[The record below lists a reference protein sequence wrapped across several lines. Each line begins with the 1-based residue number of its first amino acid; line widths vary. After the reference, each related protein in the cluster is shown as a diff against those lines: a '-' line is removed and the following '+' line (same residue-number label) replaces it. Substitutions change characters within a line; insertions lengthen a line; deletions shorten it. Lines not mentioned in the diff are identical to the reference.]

1 MIRYEDVKVFLF
13 LAAAISCL
21 GVGEVIEPK
30 HLACA
35 HFFTSDQSAEFLS
48 LIHQIN
54 AEISHINNTFPS
66 EIDSAYYHGKNA
78 VELMNRTYHLS
89 TAISPEDFRI
99 IYEEELLNN
108 NNSTVQALVVA
119 NIVDEI
125 LRKYGDAYDVGY
137 DLTNMSNMPITH
149 SINAHEREIPSNS
162 LGDNDG
168 NELTLVNIGDYQS
181 AQTLSEEAIKIFEE
195 NLKPP
200 AQDENHNTN
209 RSIVFVSKVE
219 NGLVE
224 LNNLLNTKASPQD
237 LMRIVHTQIH
247 PSLQLAYDLES
258 KIK

>member
-1 MIRYEDVKVFLF
+1 MK
-13 LAAAISCL
+13 
-21 GVGEVIEPK
+21 
-30 HLACA
+30 
-35 HFFTSDQSAEFLS
+35 
-48 LIHQIN
+48 
-54 AEISHINNTFPS
+54 
-66 EIDSAYYHGKNA
+66 KN
-78 VELMNRTYHLS
+78 Y
-89 TAISPEDFRI
+89 
-99 IYEEELLNN
+99 
-108 NNSTVQALVVA
+108 NSTVQALVVA

-137 DLTNMSNMPITH
+137 DDLTNLSNMPITH
-149 SINAHEREIPSNS
+149 SINALEREIPSNS

-168 NELTLVNIGDYQS
+168 NELILVNIGDYQS

-209 RSIVFVSKVE
+209 HSIVSISKVE

-258 KIK
+258 

>member
-1 MIRYEDVKVFLF
+1 MK
-13 LAAAISCL
+13 
-21 GVGEVIEPK
+21 
-30 HLACA
+30 
-35 HFFTSDQSAEFLS
+35 
-48 LIHQIN
+48 
-54 AEISHINNTFPS
+54 
-66 EIDSAYYHGKNA
+66 KN
-78 VELMNRTYHLS
+78 Y
-89 TAISPEDFRI
+89 
-99 IYEEELLNN
+99 
-108 NNSTVQALVVA
+108 NSTVQALVVA

-125 LRKYGDAYDVGY
+125 LRKYGVAYEVGY

-181 AQTLSEEAIKIFEE
+181 AQALSEEAIKIFEE
-195 NLKPP
+195 NLKPLF
-200 AQDENHNTN
+200 QVNIHNSN
-209 RSIVFVSKVE
+209 GSIASVSKVE

-258 KIK
+258 